1 MFGKRQKE
9 NNLEEIKP
17 KGKKKKGRKKKVIAG
32 AVIVAVLGTAGTAVY
47 SKTQKQPGNHSEVKE
62 AKSAE
67 ENTCVVTLTDNGT
80 TLDDTVTVTDTDGND
95 LGSGTL
101 YIHEPFEITGTT
113 GTVASVSV
121 SENEKVTS
129 GEKRLVLNGV
139 ESDSEYEELMAT
151 REARTATLKK
161 LLSLTKNPQITADQD
176 GTIQD
181 VNVSASQTTDTTTS
195 SGTSNDTGVSKMS
208 YTRSVNMTNGNS
220 TVSFQKLSF
229 DDGTIA
235 TEMQT
240 FSEQEI
246 TVGEEDSSDSNL
258 GADVVPVDTEI
269 SFSVVNEC
277 TAGAGR

>member
-1 MFGKRQKE
+1 
-9 NNLEEIKP
+9 
-17 KGKKKKGRKKKVIAG
+17 
-32 AVIVAVLGTAGTAVY
+32 
-47 SKTQKQPGNHSEVKE
+47 
-62 AKSAE
+62 
-67 ENTCVVTLTDNGT
+67 
-80 TLDDTVTVTDTDGND
+80 
-95 LGSGTL
+95 
-101 YIHEPFEITGTT
+101 
-113 GTVASVSV
+113 
-121 SENEKVTS
+121 
-129 GEKRLVLNGV
+129 
-139 ESDSEYEELMAT
+139 MAT

-229 DDGTIA
+229 DDGTTA

-246 TVGEEDSSDSNL
+246 TVGEEDSSDNQCL
-258 GADVVPVDTEI
+258 
-269 SFSVVNEC
+269 
-277 TAGAGR
+277 